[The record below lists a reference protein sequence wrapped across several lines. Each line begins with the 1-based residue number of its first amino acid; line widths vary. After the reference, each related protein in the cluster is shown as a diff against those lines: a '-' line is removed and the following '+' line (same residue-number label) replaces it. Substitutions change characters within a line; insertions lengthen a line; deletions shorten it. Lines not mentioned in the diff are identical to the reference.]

1 MCGSFPL
8 SSYRSGKNI
17 DFCIIC
23 GGSHVL
29 CHFLGASGAG
39 EVGWC
44 VTRTEQL
51 TDAPGAL
58 QVPPGERSC
67 HLQERTLSPRTASGG
82 CPARCPGQIP
92 SPGTSAAPHCSR
104 GRGGLGP
111 HTRGTWGL
119 RDRGRNVPPSTS
131 PQSPPSAA
139 HPAGAKHQLCA
150 RAACVV
156 PRTSCKSTKKKR
168 ETPVGKWTKIGT
180 GN

>member
-104 GRGGLGP
+104 GTGGLGP

-119 RDRGRNVPPSTS
+119 RDRGIPPPPHNPLPQPPTQQVPSTS
-131 PQSPPSAA
+131 YVPGLPAWCPGPPASQ
-139 HPAGAKHQLCA
+139 P
-150 RAACVV
+150 
-156 PRTSCKSTKKKR
+156 KKK
-168 ETPVGKWTKIGT
+168 EKPQWENGQK
-180 GN
+180 

>member
-1 MCGSFPL
+1 M
-8 SSYRSGKNI
+8 
-17 DFCIIC
+17 
-23 GGSHVL
+23 L

-58 QVPPGERSC
+58 QVPPGKRSC
-67 HLQERTLSPRTASGG
+67 RLQERTLSPSTASGG

-92 SPGTSAAPHCSR
+92 SPGTSTAPHCSQ
-104 GRGGLGP
+104 GRGGLGHHNEGP
-111 HTRGTWGL
+111 SGH
-119 RDRGRNVPPSTS
+119 PSTS